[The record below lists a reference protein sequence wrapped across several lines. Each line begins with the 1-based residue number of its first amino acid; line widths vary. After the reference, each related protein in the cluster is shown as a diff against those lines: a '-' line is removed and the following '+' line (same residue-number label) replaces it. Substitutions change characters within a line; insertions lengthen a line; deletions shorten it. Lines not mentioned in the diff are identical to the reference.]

1 MSETQTVK
9 ARQSVAIDVAKN
21 LSVTTNTSPQMPS
34 KTPRWLLRLLPIVN
48 VESGI
53 YRVNRVGMLSDLEII
68 LSEQD
73 NQKITPD
80 VLHAIPVF
88 SGVSHEFLEKMI
100 GKMIR
105 KKVKAGDLITK
116 QGSADCRFYI
126 VLNGRFDVSIVNN
139 QGRSVVIRTITSG
152 DHFGS
157 LSLIE
162 GTPRQSTVYAAQDG
176 ELIELDKKTFDEI
189 FKDPHIREQLQKNA
203 QTVRDAYA
211 NAKQRDESQAPLL
224 AGYVGE
230 QIIPSG
236 YVNYEKNPKEI
247 HLSVIQTTIGVHT
260 RITDIYN
267 VPYDQLEQQLHVT
280 LENIHECEEFEII
293 NNPSFGLLSNIS
305 SQMKIS
311 TRQGPPTP
319 DDFDELISLVWKEPS
334 FFLAHPKAI
343 AAFGRECTSRGVPPP
358 TVEMMG
364 SRFITWRGVPLIPS
378 DKLQVRYV
386 DGQPTTDILLMR
398 TGEAVQGVVS
408 LSKKEMRHEGIRG
421 ISVKFMGVNEYSIAN
436 YMLTKY
442 FSVAILVPDAVG
454 LLTNVKLSHYE
465 N

>member
-211 NAKQRDESQAPLL
+211 NAKQRDEYQAPLL

-311 TRQGPPTP
+311 TRQGPPTQ
-319 DDFDELISLVWKEPS
+319 DI
-334 FFLAHPKAI
+334 
-343 AAFGRECTSRGVPPP
+343 
-358 TVEMMG
+358 MG

-442 FSVAILVPDAVG
+442 FSVAILV
-454 LLTNVKLSHYE
+454 SM
-465 N
+465 